1 MGYFGNL
8 SAALR
13 ASKSLARRAAGCAA
27 RVALPMLVCLG
38 SPDAEAASVR
48 GKITGHQHLR
58 NPVWFEAKSPDRH
71 GYSFREPVTTV
82 PAQLR
87 RLTPDATK
95 EICVVAFGRAAGKP
109 APISVKVAGGRTDP
123 VTMVVLPGTEIRFN
137 NGDPFTHRLFG
148 VELQTFPPAPM
159 NKGAS
164 RRWTA
169 KEAGTYEFRD
179 ELAPSI
185 RSWIVAKPGVVAVA
199 YPASDG
205 DFELSL
211 AAGDYELQAYF
222 AGAPVGRSR
231 AVKVARRPV
240 NLTRKPLVVATKPR
254 GGRGKK

>member
-1 MGYFGNL
+1 M
-8 SAALR
+8 
-13 ASKSLARRAAGCAA
+13 
-27 RVALPMLVCLG
+27 ALPLLICLG
-38 SPDAEAASVR
+38 SANAIAASVR
-48 GKITGHQHLR
+48 GKIAGQQHLR

-82 PAQLR
+82 PAELR
-87 RLTPDATK
+87 RLTPDVTK
-95 EICVVAFGRAAGKP
+95 EIVVVAFGRDAGKA
-109 APISVKVAGGRTDP
+109 APVSVKVAGGRTDP
-123 VTMVVLPGTEIRFN
+123 VTLVVLPGTEIRFN

-199 YPASDG
+199 YPDSG
-205 DFELSL
+205 GEFSLSL
-211 AAGDYELQAYF
+211 DAGDYELQAYF
-222 AGAPVGRSR
+222 AGAPVGRAR
-231 AVKVARRPV
+231 AVKVGRRAV
-240 NLTRKPLVVATKPR
+240 NLTRKPLVVATKAR
-254 GGRGKK
+254 AKRAKK